1 MKSFVVTTTG
11 KVQNVKG
18 HVEATVGDQ
27 RVVLVTGQE
36 LPAGS
41 QVFVSAPNSIT
52 LVSPDGE
59 YWNSS
64 ESLEQQ
70 TTDVHSEI
78 ASIHQAILSG
88 EDPSTVTEA
97 PAAGNIV
104 NGGGFGFVEVVR
116 QGRESLAQ
124 THYDTELSQ
133 SNTFDVFPSFESTP
147 IATEPS
153 APTPPDNK
161 PPVIVD
167 INGQP
172 IGDDLSVEVAEDSSI
187 NGQLTA
193 TDADGDDLTFELVDG
208 SEPTNGQVTVNPDGS
223 WEYVPNPD
231 FNGEDSFTVVV
242 DDGNGG
248 TDTITVTVN
257 VTPVND
263 APVGENV
270 TTETQE
276 DTAVTGQLTA
286 TDADG
291 DNLTFKPGSNPE
303 NGSVTINA
311 DGSWEYVPNPDFNG
325 EDSFTVVVDDGNGGT
340 DTITVTV
347 NVTPT
352 NDAPVGEDVSA
363 ETQEDTAVTG
373 QLTATDVDGDNL
385 TFKPGSDPTNG
396 QVTVNPDGS
405 WEYVPNPDFNGEDS
419 FTVVVDDGNG
429 GTDTITVTVNVTPVN
444 DAPVGEDV
452 SVETQ
457 EETAVTGQLTATD
470 VDGDNLTFKPGTNP
484 ENGSV
489 TINAD
494 GSWEYVPNPD
504 FNGEDSF
511 TVVVDDGNGGSDTI
525 TVTVNVTPVN
535 DAPVGENVTTET
547 QEETAVTGQLTATDV
562 DGDNLTFKPGTNP
575 ENGQVTVNADGSWEY
590 VPNPDFNGEDSF
602 TVVVDDGNRGTDTIT
617 VTVNVTP
624 VNDAPVGENVTTETQ
639 EETAVTG
646 QLTATDVDGDNLTF
660 KPGSDPTN
668 GQVTVNP
675 DGSWEYVPN
684 PDFNGED
691 SFTVVVDD
699 GNGGT
704 DTMTVTVNVTPV
716 NDAPVG
722 EDVSVETQEETAV
735 TGQLTAT
742 DVDGDNLTFKPGT
755 NPENGSVTIN
765 ADGSWEYVPNP
776 DFNGEDSF
784 AVVVDDGNG
793 GTDTI
798 TVTVHVTPVNDA
810 PVGEDVSAETKEETA
825 VTGQLTAT
833 DVDGDN
839 LTFKPGTNPE
849 NGSVTINAD
858 GSWEYVPNPDFNGE
872 DSFTVVVDDGNGGT
886 DTITVTVNV
895 TPVNDAPVGENVSA
909 ETQED
914 TAVTGQLTATDVDGD
929 NLTFKPG
936 SNPENGSVTVNPDGS
951 WEYVPNTDFNGE
963 DSFTVVVDDGN
974 GGTDTITVTVN
985 MTPVNDAPV
994 GEDVSAETQEDTAVT
1009 GQLTATDVDGDN
1021 LTFKPGTNPE
1031 NGSVT
1036 INADGSWEYVPNP
1049 DFNGEDSFT
1058 VVVDDGNGGTDTI
1071 TVTVNVTPVNDA
1083 PVGENVTT
1091 ETQEET
1097 AVTGQL
1103 TATDADG
1110 DNLTFKPGSNPE
1122 NGSVIINADGSWEYV
1137 PNTDFNGEDSF
1148 TVVVDDG
1155 NGGSDT
1161 ITVTVNVTPVNDAP
1175 EGEDVSAETQ
1185 EETAVTGQLTATDV
1199 DGDNLTFKPGSNP
1212 ENGSV
1217 TINADGSWEYVPN
1230 PDFNGE
1236 DSFTVVVDDG
1246 NGGTDTITVTVNV
1259 TPTNDAPVGEDVS
1272 AETQE
1277 ETAVTGQL
1285 TATDVDGD
1293 NLTFKPGT
1301 NPENGSVTINA
1312 DGSWEYVPNPDFN
1325 GEDSFTVVVDDGNG
1339 GSDIITVTVNVTPVN
1354 DAPVGENVTTE
1365 TQEDTAVTGQLTAT
1379 DVDGD
1384 NLTFKPGSN
1393 PENGNV
1399 TVNPD
1404 GSWEYVPNTD
1414 FNGED
1419 SFTVVVDDGN
1429 GGTDTITVTVNV
1441 TPIND
1446 APVGED
1452 VSAETQEETAVTGQL
1467 TATDVDG
1474 DNLTFKPGSDPTNGS
1489 VTVNPDGS
1497 WEYVPNPDFNG
1508 EDSFT
1513 VVVDDGNG
1521 GTDTITVTVNVTPV
1535 NDAPIGDDVS
1545 AETQEETAV
1554 TGQLTATDVDGDN
1567 LTFKP
1572 GTNPENGS
1580 VTINADGSWEYV
1592 PNPDFNGEDSFTVVV
1607 DDGNGGTDTITVT
1620 VNVTPVND
1628 EAVIGGDDHQ
1638 SLIETNEVLTTG
1650 GTLTATDVDNQ
1661 DNSFKPQ
1668 EGVSG
1673 QYGQFTINSQGEWT
1687 FVSNGALDELAEG
1700 EVVTDHFVVE
1710 SIDGTQHT
1718 ITVEIIGTNEG
1729 PQAHDD
1735 RVTTKEDN
1743 AIALDLLSNDSDVD
1757 GTIQITQIA
1766 GVELTGGEQEITV
1779 EHGQIRVAADGT
1791 LTFVP
1796 NANYNGDVSFDYH
1809 ITDNHGATSEA
1820 TVTIIV
1826 TPVNDEAV
1834 IGGDDHQSLIETNEV
1849 LTTGG
1854 TLTATDVDNPDNSFK
1869 PQEGVS
1875 GQYGQ
1880 FTINSQGEWTFV
1892 SNGALDELAEGEVVT
1907 DHFVVE
1913 SIDGTQHTITVEI
1926 IGTNEGP
1933 QAHDDRVTTK
1943 EDNAIAL
1950 DLLSN
1955 DSDVDG
1961 TIQITQIAGVELTGS
1976 VQEIAVE
1983 NGQIRVAADGT
1994 LTFVPNA
2001 NYSGDVSFD
2010 YHITDNHGATSEAT
2024 VTITVTP
2031 VNDEAVI
2038 GGDDHQSLIET
2049 NEVLTTGG
2057 TLTATDV
2064 DNPDNSF
2071 KPQEGVSGQYGQFT
2085 INSQGEW
2092 TFVSNGALD
2101 ELAEG
2106 EVVTDHFVVESI
2118 DGTQHTITVEITG
2131 TNEGPQAQHDAF
2143 TLAEDNAIA
2152 LDLLG
2157 NDSDVDGTIQITQIA
2172 GVELTGGEQEITV
2185 ENGQIRVA
2193 ADGTLTFV
2201 PNANYNGDVSFDYH
2215 ITDNHGATSEATVT
2229 ITVTPVNDEAV
2240 IGGDDHQSLIE
2251 TNEVLTTG
2259 GTLTA
2264 TDVDNPDNSF
2274 KPQEGVSGQ
2283 YGQFTINSQGEWT
2296 FVSNGALD
2304 ELAEGEVV
2312 TDHFVV
2318 ESIDGTQHTITV
2330 EIIGTN
2336 EGPQAHDD
2344 RVTTKEDNA
2353 IALDLLS
2360 NDSDVDGTIQIT
2372 QIAGVELTGSVQEI
2386 AVENG
2391 QIRVAADGTLTFV
2404 PNANYSGEVSFDY
2417 HIIDNHGATSEA
2429 TVTITVTPVND
2440 EAVIGGDD
2448 HQSLIETNE
2457 VLTTGGTLTAT
2468 DVDNPDN
2475 SFKPQEGVSG
2485 QYGQFTINSQGE
2497 WTFVSNG
2504 ALDELAEGEVV
2515 TDHFVVESI
2524 DGTQHTI
2531 TVEITGTNEGP
2542 QAQHDAFTLAED
2554 NTIALDLLGN
2564 DSDVDGTIQITQIAG
2579 VALTGGE
2586 QEITV
2591 EHGQIRVAADGTL
2604 TFVPDANYSGEVSFD
2619 YHITDNHGA
2628 TSEATVTITV
2638 TPVNDEAVIGGDDH
2652 QSLIETNEV
2661 LTTGGTL
2668 TATDVDNPD
2677 NSFKPQEGVS
2687 GQYGQFTINSQGEW
2701 TFVSNGALDELAE
2714 GEVVTDHFVVE
2725 SIDGTQHTIT
2735 VEIIGTNEG
2744 PQAHDDRV
2752 TTKED
2757 NAIAL
2762 DLLSNDSDVDGTIQI
2777 TQIAGVELTGGEQEI
2792 TVENGQIRVAADGTL
2807 TFVPDA
2813 NYSGEVSF
2821 DYHITDNH
2829 GATSE
2834 ATVTITVTPVNYE
2847 AVIGGDD
2854 HQSLIETNE
2863 VLTTGGTLTATDVD
2877 NPDNSFKPQEGV
2889 SGQYGQFTINS
2900 QGEWT
2905 FVSNG
2910 ALDELAEGEVVTD
2923 HFVVESIDGT
2933 QHTITVEIIGT
2944 NEGPQAHDDR
2954 VTTKEDNAIALDLLG
2969 NDSDVDGTIQ
2979 ITQIA
2984 GVELTGGEQEIMVE
2998 NGQIRV
3004 AADGTLT
3011 FVPDANYSGEVSFDY
3026 HITDNHGA
3034 TSEATVTITVTPVND
3049 EAVIGGDDHQSLIET
3064 NEVLTTG
3071 GTLTATDVDNP
3082 DNSFKPQEGVSG
3094 QYGQFTINSQG
3105 EWTFVSNGALDELAE
3120 GEVVT
3125 DHFVV
3130 ESIDGTQHT
3139 ITVEIIGTNEGPQA
3153 HDDRVT
3159 TKEDNA
3165 IALDL
3170 LSNDSDVD
3178 GTIQI
3183 TQIAGVELTSGEQE
3197 ITVENGQIR
3206 VAADGTLTFV
3216 PDANYSG
3223 EVSFDYHITDNHGA
3237 TSEATVTITVT
3248 PVNDE
3253 AVIGGD
3259 DHQSL
3264 IETNEVLTT
3273 GGTLTATDVDNPDNS
3288 FKPQEGVSGQY
3299 GQFTINSQGE
3309 WTFVSNGALDE
3320 LAEGEVVTDHFVVES
3335 IDGTQH
3341 TITVEITGTNEG
3353 PQAQHDAFTLA
3364 EDNAITLDL
3373 LGNDSDVDGTIQIT
3387 QIAGVELTGG
3397 VQEIT
3402 VEHGQIR
3409 VAADGTLT
3417 FVPNANYSGDVSF
3430 DYQITDNHGATSEA
3444 TVTIT
3449 VTPVND
3455 EAVIGG
3461 DDHQSLIETNEVLTT
3476 GGTLTATDVDNP
3488 DNSFKPQEGVSGQ
3501 YGQFTI
3507 NSQGEWTFVS
3517 NGALDELAEGEVVTD
3532 HFVVESIDGTQH
3544 TITVEIIGTN
3554 EGPQAHDDRVTTK
3567 EDNAIALDLL
3577 SNDSDVDGTI
3587 QITQIAGVELTGGV
3601 QEIMVEHGQIRVAAD
3616 GTLTF
3621 VPNTNYNGDVSFD
3634 YQITDNHGATS
3645 EATVTIKV
3653 MPDNDAP
3660 EFDQDSYQFN
3670 YDENSTEGTVIGKVT
3685 ATDIDSIDLNYEISQ
3700 GNDNGW
3706 FQINDKGEITLTEK
3720 GLLAAA
3726 NDYELGDNEHQLQ
3739 ITVSDGGKQTT
3750 VDVVLNEQNVN
3761 EAPTGQNIEITT
3773 NEDTAAI
3780 LSWELFNAQDIDTPD
3795 SELSINITKL
3805 PANGVV
3811 QIQVNGQWQNI
3822 TTSTLLTKAMF
3833 DNGDVRFVPELNHS
3847 SGMEGSEDTGNNG
3860 SIYAEFDFVISD
3872 GELQSP
3878 EYSTVIHVNAV
3889 ADKVDIEFIIG
3900 QGVYHNGSIY
3910 QDGKDFIS
3918 WEDTLINVG
3927 DKAHSLT
3934 ESTDNYEVKDKTAI
3948 KGNGGNDVISGHF
3961 STEDLILI
3969 GDDGILGNN
3978 DVDVNLDGSPV
3989 NPANTVN
3996 DTLYGGSGNDIL
4008 IGEQGNDSLYG
4019 NGGIDTAVFAGNFND
4034 YHISNPKVSSGDS
4047 IFIQVTDKDYSLNY
4061 PFAGE
4066 GQDALYDIE
4075 RLQFADGTYYWDQ
4088 EDGQWVK
4095 EQPTMTYPLDIN
4107 VTLTDLDGSES
4118 ITEIRLAGLV
4128 EGAVLYASDGKTVLG
4143 VADAEG
4149 SITLT
4154 GLWSSS
4160 DSSVSLSDL
4169 KLVVDAEL
4177 ADQIKPTITVVNQEN
4192 SNLDQNITH
4201 ADGISM
4207 NGRSRSFFSIE
4218 QQDDDSSMERA
4229 ERLLS
4234 ESEDEHP
4241 LLGLMQNQDDYQ
4253 SSLLQEDILLDSVGV
4268 LTEQPE
4274 ILSDFDIVND
4284 KLDLS
4289 LLLTHATTETIDEYI
4304 SFSQRDDNSVITIND
4319 QAEETEIILENIT
4332 LDELSDN
4339 LGIITNGL
4347 LTYQEDE
4354 LIFNDL
4360 ASNSSQELTVIP
4372 NPVIDD
4378 NL

>member
-18 HVEATVGDQ
+18 HVEAMVGDQ

-133 SNTFDVFPSFESTP
+133 SNTFDVFTSFESTP

-223 WEYVPNPD
+223 WEYVPNPE

-263 APVGENV
+263 APIGEDV
-270 TTETQE
+270 SAETQE
-276 DTAVTGQLTA
+276 ETAVTGQLTA
-286 TDADG
+286 TDVDGDDLTFKPGTNPENGSVTINADGSWEYVPNPEFNGEDSFTVVVDDGNGGTDTITVTVNVTPVNDAPIGDDVSVETQEETAVTGQLTATDVDG

-347 NVTPT
+347 NVTPI

-363 ETQEDTAVTG
+363 ETQEETAVTG
-373 QLTATDVDGDNL
+373 QLTATDADGDNL

-396 QVTVNPDGS
+396 QVTVNPDGSWEYVPNPNFNGEDSFTVVVDDGNGGSDTITVTVNVTPVNDAPIGDDVSAETQEETAVSGQLTATDVDGDNLTFKPETNPENGQVTVNADGS

-444 DAPVGEDV
+444 DAPIGEDV
-452 SVETQ
+452 SAETQ

-470 VDGDNLTFKPGTNP
+470 VDGDDLTFKPGTNP

-547 QEETAVTGQLTATDV
+547 QEETAVTGQLTATDI
-562 DGDNLTFKPGTNP
+562 DGDNLTFKPGSDPTN
-575 ENGQVTVNADGSWEY
+575 GSVTVNPDGSWEY
-590 VPNPDFNGEDSF
+590 VPNTDFNGEDSF
-602 TVVVDDGNRGTDTIT
+602 TVVVDDGNGGTDTIT

-624 VNDAPVGENVTTETQ
+624 VNDAPVGEDVSAETQ

-646 QLTATDVDGDNLTF
+646 QLTATDVDGDSLTF

-668 GQVTVNP
+668 GSVTVNP
-675 DGSWEYVPN
+675 
-684 PDFNGED
+684 
-691 SFTVVVDD
+691 
-699 GNGGT
+699 
-704 DTMTVTVNVTPV
+704 
-716 NDAPVG
+716 
-722 EDVSVETQEETAV
+722 
-735 TGQLTAT
+735 
-742 DVDGDNLTFKPGT
+742 
-755 NPENGSVTIN
+755 
-765 ADGSWEYVPNP
+765 
-776 DFNGEDSF
+776 
-784 AVVVDDGNG
+784 
-793 GTDTI
+793 
-798 TVTVHVTPVNDA
+798 
-810 PVGEDVSAETKEETA
+810 
-825 VTGQLTAT
+825 
-833 DVDGDN
+833 
-839 LTFKPGTNPE
+839 
-849 NGSVTINAD
+849 D

-895 TPVNDAPVGENVSA
+895 TPVNDAPVGEDVIA
-909 ETQED
+909 ETQEE

-936 SNPENGSVTVNPDGS
+936 SDPSNGQVTVNPDGS

-985 MTPVNDAPV
+985 VTPVNDAPV
-994 GEDVSAETQEDTAVT
+994 GENVSAETQEETAVT

-1036 INADGSWEYVPNP
+1036 VNPDGSWEYVPNP

-1071 TVTVNVTPVNDA
+1071 TVTVNVTPINDA
-1083 PVGENVTT
+1083 PVGEDVSA

-1103 TATDADG
+1103 TATDVDG
-1110 DNLTFKPGSNPE
+1110 DNLTFKPGTNPE
-1122 NGSVIINADGSWEYV
+1122 NGSVTVNPDGLWEYVPNPDFHGEDSFTVVVDDGNGGTDTITVTVNVTPVNDAPVGEDVSAETQEETAVTGQLTATDVDGDNLTFKPGTNPENGQVTVNADGSWEYV

-1155 NGGSDT
+1155 NGGTDT

-1175 EGEDVSAETQ
+1175 IGDDVSAETQ

-1259 TPTNDAPVGEDVS
+1259 TPTNDAPIGDDVSTETQEETAVSGQLTATDVDGDNLTFKPGTNPENGSVTVNPDGSWEYVPNTDFNGEDSFTVVVDDGNGGTDTITVTVNVTPVNDAPVGEDVSAETQEETAVTGQLTATDVDGDNLTFKPGSNPTNGSVTVNPDGSWEYVPNPDFNGEDSFTVVVDDSNGGTDTITVTVNVTPVNDAPVGEDVS

-1301 NPENGSVTINA
+1301 NPENGSVTVNQ

-1339 GSDIITVTVNVTPVN
+1339 GTDTITVTVNVTPVN
-1354 DAPVGENVTTE
+1354 DAPVGENVSAE
-1365 TQEDTAVTGQLTAT
+1365 TQEETAVTGQLTATDVDGDNLTFKPGSDPTNGQVTVNPDGSWEYVPNPDFNGEDSFTVVVDDGNGGTDTITVTVNVTPVNDAPVGEDVTAETQEETAVTGQLTATDVDGDNLTFKPGTNPANGQVTVNADGSWEYVPNTDFNGEDSFTVVVDDGNGGTDTITVTVNVTPVNDAPVGEDVTAETQEETAVTGQLTAT

-1393 PENGNV
+1393 PENGSV

-1446 APVGED
+1446 APVGEN
-1452 VSAETQEETAVTGQL
+1452 VTTETQEETAVTGQL

-1474 DNLTFKPGSDPTNGS
+1474 DNLTFKPGSNPENGS

-1497 WEYVPNPDFNG
+1497 WEYVPNTDFNGEDSFTVVVDDGNGGSDTITVTVNVTPVNDAPVGENVSAETQEETAVTGQLTATDADGDNLTFKPGTNPENGSVTVNPDGSWEYVPNTDFNG

-1535 NDAPIGDDVS
+1535 NDAPVGEDVS

-1580 VTINADGSWEYV
+1580 VTVNSDGSWEYV

-1620 VNVTPVND
+1620 VN
-1628 EAVIGGDDHQ
+1628 
-1638 SLIETNEVLTTG
+1638 
-1650 GTLTATDVDNQ
+1650 
-1661 DNSFKPQ
+1661 
-1668 EGVSG
+1668 
-1673 QYGQFTINSQGEWT
+1673 
-1687 FVSNGALDELAEG
+1687 
-1700 EVVTDHFVVE
+1700 
-1710 SIDGTQHT
+1710 
-1718 ITVEIIGTNEG
+1718 
-1729 PQAHDD
+1729 
-1735 RVTTKEDN
+1735 
-1743 AIALDLLSNDSDVD
+1743 
-1757 GTIQITQIA
+1757 
-1766 GVELTGGEQEITV
+1766 
-1779 EHGQIRVAADGT
+1779 
-1791 LTFVP
+1791 
-1796 NANYNGDVSFDYH
+1796 
-1809 ITDNHGATSEA
+1809 
-1820 TVTIIV
+1820 
-1826 TPVNDEAV
+1826 
-1834 IGGDDHQSLIETNEV
+1834 
-1849 LTTGG
+1849 
-1854 TLTATDVDNPDNSFK
+1854 
-1869 PQEGVS
+1869 
-1875 GQYGQ
+1875 
-1880 FTINSQGEWTFV
+1880 
-1892 SNGALDELAEGEVVT
+1892 
-1907 DHFVVE
+1907 
-1913 SIDGTQHTITVEI
+1913 
-1926 IGTNEGP
+1926 
-1933 QAHDDRVTTK
+1933 
-1943 EDNAIAL
+1943 
-1950 DLLSN
+1950 
-1955 DSDVDG
+1955 
-1961 TIQITQIAGVELTGS
+1961 
-1976 VQEIAVE
+1976 
-1983 NGQIRVAADGT
+1983 
-1994 LTFVPNA
+1994 
-2001 NYSGDVSFD
+2001 
-2010 YHITDNHGATSEAT
+2010 
-2024 VTITVTP
+2024 VTP

-2131 TNEGPQAQHDAF
+2131 TNEGPQA
-2143 TLAEDNAIA
+2143 
-2152 LDLLG
+2152 
-2157 NDSDVDGTIQITQIA
+2157 
-2172 GVELTGGEQEITV
+2172 
-2185 ENGQIRVA
+2185 
-2193 ADGTLTFV
+2193 
-2201 PNANYNGDVSFDYH
+2201 
-2215 ITDNHGATSEATVT
+2215 
-2229 ITVTPVNDEAV
+2229 
-2240 IGGDDHQSLIE
+2240 
-2251 TNEVLTTG
+2251 
-2259 GTLTA
+2259 
-2264 TDVDNPDNSF
+2264 
-2274 KPQEGVSGQ
+2274 
-2283 YGQFTINSQGEWT
+2283 
-2296 FVSNGALD
+2296 
-2304 ELAEGEVV
+2304 
-2312 TDHFVV
+2312 
-2318 ESIDGTQHTITV
+2318 
-2330 EIIGTN
+2330 
-2336 EGPQAHDD
+2336 HDD

-2353 IALDLLS
+2353 I
-2360 NDSDVDGTIQIT
+2360 
-2372 QIAGVELTGSVQEI
+2372 
-2386 AVENG
+2386 
-2391 QIRVAADGTLTFV
+2391 
-2404 PNANYSGEVSFDY
+2404 
-2417 HIIDNHGATSEA
+2417 
-2429 TVTITVTPVND
+2429 
-2440 EAVIGGDD
+2440 
-2448 HQSLIETNE
+2448 
-2457 VLTTGGTLTAT
+2457 
-2468 DVDNPDN
+2468 
-2475 SFKPQEGVSG
+2475 
-2485 QYGQFTINSQGE
+2485 
-2497 WTFVSNG
+2497 
-2504 ALDELAEGEVV
+2504 
-2515 TDHFVVESI
+2515 
-2524 DGTQHTI
+2524 
-2531 TVEITGTNEGP
+2531 
-2542 QAQHDAFTLAED
+2542 
-2554 NTIALDLLGN
+2554 
-2564 DSDVDGTIQITQIAG
+2564 
-2579 VALTGGE
+2579 
-2586 QEITV
+2586 
-2591 EHGQIRVAADGTL
+2591 
-2604 TFVPDANYSGEVSFD
+2604 
-2619 YHITDNHGA
+2619 
-2628 TSEATVTITV
+2628 
-2638 TPVNDEAVIGGDDH
+2638 
-2652 QSLIETNEV
+2652 
-2661 LTTGGTL
+2661 
-2668 TATDVDNPD
+2668 
-2677 NSFKPQEGVS
+2677 
-2687 GQYGQFTINSQGEW
+2687 
-2701 TFVSNGALDELAE
+2701 
-2714 GEVVTDHFVVE
+2714 
-2725 SIDGTQHTIT
+2725 
-2735 VEIIGTNEG
+2735 
-2744 PQAHDDRV
+2744 
-2752 TTKED
+2752 
-2757 NAIAL
+2757 
-2762 DLLSNDSDVDGTIQI
+2762 
-2777 TQIAGVELTGGEQEI
+2777 
-2792 TVENGQIRVAADGTL
+2792 
-2807 TFVPDA
+2807 
-2813 NYSGEVSF
+2813 
-2821 DYHITDNH
+2821 
-2829 GATSE
+2829 
-2834 ATVTITVTPVNYE
+2834 
-2847 AVIGGDD
+2847 
-2854 HQSLIETNE
+2854 
-2863 VLTTGGTLTATDVD
+2863 
-2877 NPDNSFKPQEGV
+2877 
-2889 SGQYGQFTINS
+2889 
-2900 QGEWT
+2900 
-2905 FVSNG
+2905 
-2910 ALDELAEGEVVTD
+2910 
-2923 HFVVESIDGT
+2923 
-2933 QHTITVEIIGT
+2933 
-2944 NEGPQAHDDR
+2944 
-2954 VTTKEDNAIALDLLG
+2954 
-2969 NDSDVDGTIQ
+2969 
-2979 ITQIA
+2979 
-2984 GVELTGGEQEIMVE
+2984 
-2998 NGQIRV
+2998 
-3004 AADGTLT
+3004 
-3011 FVPDANYSGEVSFDY
+3011 
-3026 HITDNHGA
+3026 
-3034 TSEATVTITVTPVND
+3034 
-3049 EAVIGGDDHQSLIET
+3049 
-3064 NEVLTTG
+3064 
-3071 GTLTATDVDNP
+3071 
-3082 DNSFKPQEGVSG
+3082 
-3094 QYGQFTINSQG
+3094 
-3105 EWTFVSNGALDELAE
+3105 
-3120 GEVVT
+3120 
-3125 DHFVV
+3125 
-3130 ESIDGTQHT
+3130 
-3139 ITVEIIGTNEGPQA
+3139 
-3153 HDDRVT
+3153 
-3159 TKEDNA
+3159 
-3165 IALDL
+3165 
-3170 LSNDSDVD
+3170 
-3178 GTIQI
+3178 
-3183 TQIAGVELTSGEQE
+3183 
-3197 ITVENGQIR
+3197 
-3206 VAADGTLTFV
+3206 
-3216 PDANYSG
+3216 
-3223 EVSFDYHITDNHGA
+3223 
-3237 TSEATVTITVT
+3237 
-3248 PVNDE
+3248 
-3253 AVIGGD
+3253 
-3259 DHQSL
+3259 
-3264 IETNEVLTT
+3264 
-3273 GGTLTATDVDNPDNS
+3273 
-3288 FKPQEGVSGQY
+3288 
-3299 GQFTINSQGE
+3299 
-3309 WTFVSNGALDE
+3309 
-3320 LAEGEVVTDHFVVES
+3320 
-3335 IDGTQH
+3335 
-3341 TITVEITGTNEG
+3341 
-3353 PQAQHDAFTLA
+3353 
-3364 EDNAITLDL
+3364 TLDL
-3373 LGNDSDVDGTIQIT
+3373 LG
-3387 QIAGVELTGG
+3387 
-3397 VQEIT
+3397 
-3402 VEHGQIR
+3402 
-3409 VAADGTLT
+3409 
-3417 FVPNANYSGDVSF
+3417 
-3430 DYQITDNHGATSEA
+3430 
-3444 TVTIT
+3444 
-3449 VTPVND
+3449 
-3455 EAVIGG
+3455 
-3461 DDHQSLIETNEVLTT
+3461 
-3476 GGTLTATDVDNP
+3476 
-3488 DNSFKPQEGVSGQ
+3488 
-3501 YGQFTI
+3501 
-3507 NSQGEWTFVS
+3507 
-3517 NGALDELAEGEVVTD
+3517 
-3532 HFVVESIDGTQH
+3532 
-3544 TITVEIIGTN
+3544 
-3554 EGPQAHDDRVTTK
+3554 
-3567 EDNAIALDLL
+3567 
-3577 SNDSDVDGTI
+3577 NDSDVDGTI

>member
-18 HVEATVGDQ
+18 HVEAMVGDQ

-133 SNTFDVFPSFESTP
+133 SNTFEVFPSFESTP

-193 TDADGDDLTFELVDG
+193 TDVDGDNLIFKPG
-208 SEPTNGQVTVNPDGS
+208 SDPSNGQVTVNPDGS

-248 TDTITVTVN
+248 SDTITVTVN

-263 APVGENV
+263 APVGE
-270 TTETQE
+270 
-276 DTAVTGQLTA
+276 
-286 TDADG
+286 
-291 DNLTFKPGSNPE
+291 
-303 NGSVTINA
+303 
-311 DGSWEYVPNPDFNG
+311 
-325 EDSFTVVVDDGNGGT
+325 
-340 DTITVTV
+340 
-347 NVTPT
+347 
-352 NDAPVGEDVSA
+352 DVSA
-363 ETQEDTAVTG
+363 ETQEETAVTG

-385 TFKPGSDPTNG
+385 IFKPGSDPSNG

-419 FTVVVDDGNG
+419 FTVVVGDGNG
-429 GTDTITVTVNVTPVN
+429 GT
-444 DAPVGEDV
+444 
-452 SVETQ
+452 
-457 EETAVTGQLTATD
+457 
-470 VDGDNLTFKPGTNP
+470 
-484 ENGSV
+484 
-489 TINAD
+489 
-494 GSWEYVPNPD
+494 
-504 FNGEDSF
+504 
-511 TVVVDDGNGGSDTI
+511 DTI

-602 TVVVDDGNRGTDTIT
+602 TVVVDDGNGGTDTIT

-639 EETAVTG
+639 E
-646 QLTATDVDGDNLTF
+646 
-660 KPGSDPTN
+660 
-668 GQVTVNP
+668 
-675 DGSWEYVPN
+675 
-684 PDFNGED
+684 
-691 SFTVVVDD
+691 
-699 GNGGT
+699 
-704 DTMTVTVNVTPV
+704 
-716 NDAPVG
+716 
-722 EDVSVETQEETAV
+722 
-735 TGQLTAT
+735 
-742 DVDGDNLTFKPGT
+742 
-755 NPENGSVTIN
+755 
-765 ADGSWEYVPNP
+765 
-776 DFNGEDSF
+776 
-784 AVVVDDGNG
+784 
-793 GTDTI
+793 
-798 TVTVHVTPVNDA
+798 
-810 PVGEDVSAETKEETA
+810 
-825 VTGQLTAT
+825 
-833 DVDGDN
+833 
-839 LTFKPGTNPE
+839 
-849 NGSVTINAD
+849 
-858 GSWEYVPNPDFNGE
+858 
-872 DSFTVVVDDGNGGT
+872 
-886 DTITVTVNV
+886 
-895 TPVNDAPVGENVSA
+895 
-909 ETQED
+909 D
-914 TAVTGQLTATDVDGD
+914 TAVTGQLTVTDADGD

-985 MTPVNDAPV
+985 VTPVNDAPV
-994 GEDVSAETQEDTAVT
+994 GEDVT
-1009 GQLTATDVDGDN
+1009 
-1021 LTFKPGTNPE
+1021 
-1031 NGSVT
+1031 
-1036 INADGSWEYVPNP
+1036 
-1049 DFNGEDSFT
+1049 
-1058 VVVDDGNGGTDTI
+1058 
-1071 TVTVNVTPVNDA
+1071 
-1083 PVGENVTT
+1083 
-1091 ETQEET
+1091 
-1097 AVTGQL
+1097 
-1103 TATDADG
+1103 
-1110 DNLTFKPGSNPE
+1110 
-1122 NGSVIINADGSWEYV
+1122 
-1137 PNTDFNGEDSF
+1137 
-1148 TVVVDDG
+1148 
-1155 NGGSDT
+1155 
-1161 ITVTVNVTPVNDAP
+1161 
-1175 EGEDVSAETQ
+1175 AETQ

-1259 TPTNDAPVGEDVS
+1259 TPVNDAPVGEDVS

-1301 NPENGSVTINA
+1301 NPENGSVTINV

-1339 GSDIITVTVNVTPVN
+1339 GTDTITVTVNVTPINDAPVGEDVSAETQEETAVTGQLTATDVDGDNLTFKPGTNPENGSVTVNPDGSWEYVPNTDFNGEDSFTVVVDDGNGGSDTITVTVNVTPVN
-1354 DAPVGENVTTE
+1354 DAPVGDNVSAE

-1384 NLTFKPGSN
+1384 NLTFKPGTN
-1393 PENGNV
+1393 PENGSV
-1399 TVNPD
+1399 TVNPDGSWEYVPNTDFNGEDSFTVVVDDGNGGTDTITVTVNVTPTNDAPVGEDVSAETQEDTAVTGQLTATDVDGDNLTFKPGTNPENGSVTVSPD

-1446 APVGED
+1446 APVGENVSAETQEETAVTGQLTATDVDGDNLTFKPGSNPENGSVTVNPDGSWEYVPNPDFNGEDSFTVVVDDGNGGTDTITVTVNVTPVNDAPEGEDVTTETQEETAVTGLLTATDVDGDNLTFKPGSDPTNGSVTVNPDGSWEYVPNTDFNGEDSFTVVVDDGNGGTDTITVTVNVTPVNDAPVGED
-1452 VSAETQEETAVTGQL
+1452 VSAETQEETAVTGQLTATDVDGDNLTFKPGTNPENGSVTINVDGSWEYVPNTDFNGEDSFTVVVDDGNGGTDTITVTVNVTPVNDAPVGENVTTETQEETAVTGQLTATDVDGDNLTFKPGTNPENGQVTVNADGSWEYVPNPDFNGEDSFTVVVDDGNGGTDTITVTVNVTPVNDAPVGEDVTTETQEETAVTGQLTATDVDGDNLTFKPGTNPENGSVTINVDGSWEYVPNTDFNGEDSFTVVVDDGNGGTDTITVTVNVTPVNDAPVGENVTTETQEETAVTGQLTATDVDGDNLTFKPGTNPENGQVTVNADGSWEYVPNLDFNGEDSFTVVVDDGNGGTDTITVTVNVTPVNDAPEGEDVTTETQEETAVTGQLTATDVDGDNLTFKPGTNPENGQVTVNADGSWEYVPNPDFNGEDSFTVVVDDGNGGTDTITVTVNVTPVNDAPVGENVTAETQEETAVTGQLTATDVDGDNLTFKPGSNPENGSVTVNPDGSWEYVPNPDFNGEDSFTVVVDDGNGGTDTITVTVNVTPVNDAPVGENVSAETQEETAVTGQLTATDVDGDNLTFKPGTNPENGSVTVNPDGSWEYVPNPDFNGEDSFTVVVDDGNGGTDTITVTVNVTPVNDAPEGEDVTTETQEETAVTGQLTATDVDGDNLIFKPGSNPENGSVTVNPDGSWEYVPNTDFNGEDSFTVVVDDGNGGTDTITVTVNVTPVNDAPVGEDVSAETQEETAVTGQLTATDVDGDNLTFKPGTNPENGSVTVNPDGSWEYVPNTDFNGEDSFTVLVDDGNGGTDTITVTVNVTPVNDAPVGENVTTETQEETAVTGQLTATDVDGDNLTFKPGSNPENGQVTVNADGSWEYVPNTDFNGEDSFTVVVDDGNGGTDTITVTVNVTPVNDAPIGEDVSAETQEETAVTGQLTATDVDGDNLTFKPGTNPENGNVTVNPDGSWEYVPNPDFNGEDSFTVVVDDGNGGSDTITVTVNVTPVNDAPVGEDVSAETQEDTAVTGQL

-1521 GTDTITVTVNVTPV
+1521 GTDTITVTVN
-1535 NDAPIGDDVS
+1535 
-1545 AETQEETAV
+1545 
-1554 TGQLTATDVDGDN
+1554 
-1567 LTFKP
+1567 
-1572 GTNPENGS
+1572 
-1580 VTINADGSWEYV
+1580 
-1592 PNPDFNGEDSFTVVV
+1592 
-1607 DDGNGGTDTITVT
+1607 
-1620 VNVTPVND
+1620 
-1628 EAVIGGDDHQ
+1628 
-1638 SLIETNEVLTTG
+1638 
-1650 GTLTATDVDNQ
+1650 
-1661 DNSFKPQ
+1661 
-1668 EGVSG
+1668 
-1673 QYGQFTINSQGEWT
+1673 
-1687 FVSNGALDELAEG
+1687 
-1700 EVVTDHFVVE
+1700 
-1710 SIDGTQHT
+1710 
-1718 ITVEIIGTNEG
+1718 
-1729 PQAHDD
+1729 
-1735 RVTTKEDN
+1735 
-1743 AIALDLLSNDSDVD
+1743 
-1757 GTIQITQIA
+1757 
-1766 GVELTGGEQEITV
+1766 
-1779 EHGQIRVAADGT
+1779 
-1791 LTFVP
+1791 
-1796 NANYNGDVSFDYH
+1796 
-1809 ITDNHGATSEA
+1809 
-1820 TVTIIV
+1820 
-1826 TPVNDEAV
+1826 
-1834 IGGDDHQSLIETNEV
+1834 
-1849 LTTGG
+1849 
-1854 TLTATDVDNPDNSFK
+1854 
-1869 PQEGVS
+1869 
-1875 GQYGQ
+1875 
-1880 FTINSQGEWTFV
+1880 
-1892 SNGALDELAEGEVVT
+1892 
-1907 DHFVVE
+1907 
-1913 SIDGTQHTITVEI
+1913 
-1926 IGTNEGP
+1926 
-1933 QAHDDRVTTK
+1933 
-1943 EDNAIAL
+1943 
-1950 DLLSN
+1950 
-1955 DSDVDG
+1955 
-1961 TIQITQIAGVELTGS
+1961 
-1976 VQEIAVE
+1976 
-1983 NGQIRVAADGT
+1983 
-1994 LTFVPNA
+1994 
-2001 NYSGDVSFD
+2001 
-2010 YHITDNHGATSEAT
+2010 
-2024 VTITVTP
+2024 VTP

-2131 TNEGPQAQHDAF
+2131 TNEGPQA
-2143 TLAEDNAIA
+2143 
-2152 LDLLG
+2152 
-2157 NDSDVDGTIQITQIA
+2157 
-2172 GVELTGGEQEITV
+2172 
-2185 ENGQIRVA
+2185 
-2193 ADGTLTFV
+2193 
-2201 PNANYNGDVSFDYH
+2201 
-2215 ITDNHGATSEATVT
+2215 
-2229 ITVTPVNDEAV
+2229 
-2240 IGGDDHQSLIE
+2240 
-2251 TNEVLTTG
+2251 
-2259 GTLTA
+2259 
-2264 TDVDNPDNSF
+2264 
-2274 KPQEGVSGQ
+2274 
-2283 YGQFTINSQGEWT
+2283 
-2296 FVSNGALD
+2296 
-2304 ELAEGEVV
+2304 
-2312 TDHFVV
+2312 
-2318 ESIDGTQHTITV
+2318 
-2330 EIIGTN
+2330 
-2336 EGPQAHDD
+2336 HDD

-2360 NDSDVDGTIQIT
+2360 NDSDVDGT
-2372 QIAGVELTGSVQEI
+2372 V
-2386 AVENG
+2386 
-2391 QIRVAADGTLTFV
+2391 
-2404 PNANYSGEVSFDY
+2404 
-2417 HIIDNHGATSEA
+2417 
-2429 TVTITVTPVND
+2429 
-2440 EAVIGGDD
+2440 
-2448 HQSLIETNE
+2448 
-2457 VLTTGGTLTAT
+2457 
-2468 DVDNPDN
+2468 
-2475 SFKPQEGVSG
+2475 
-2485 QYGQFTINSQGE
+2485 
-2497 WTFVSNG
+2497 
-2504 ALDELAEGEVV
+2504 
-2515 TDHFVVESI
+2515 
-2524 DGTQHTI
+2524 
-2531 TVEITGTNEGP
+2531 
-2542 QAQHDAFTLAED
+2542 
-2554 NTIALDLLGN
+2554 
-2564 DSDVDGTIQITQIAG
+2564 
-2579 VALTGGE
+2579 
-2586 QEITV
+2586 
-2591 EHGQIRVAADGTL
+2591 
-2604 TFVPDANYSGEVSFD
+2604 
-2619 YHITDNHGA
+2619 
-2628 TSEATVTITV
+2628 
-2638 TPVNDEAVIGGDDH
+2638 
-2652 QSLIETNEV
+2652 
-2661 LTTGGTL
+2661 
-2668 TATDVDNPD
+2668 
-2677 NSFKPQEGVS
+2677 
-2687 GQYGQFTINSQGEW
+2687 
-2701 TFVSNGALDELAE
+2701 
-2714 GEVVTDHFVVE
+2714 
-2725 SIDGTQHTIT
+2725 
-2735 VEIIGTNEG
+2735 
-2744 PQAHDDRV
+2744 
-2752 TTKED
+2752 
-2757 NAIAL
+2757 
-2762 DLLSNDSDVDGTIQI
+2762 
-2777 TQIAGVELTGGEQEI
+2777 
-2792 TVENGQIRVAADGTL
+2792 
-2807 TFVPDA
+2807 
-2813 NYSGEVSF
+2813 
-2821 DYHITDNH
+2821 
-2829 GATSE
+2829 
-2834 ATVTITVTPVNYE
+2834 
-2847 AVIGGDD
+2847 
-2854 HQSLIETNE
+2854 
-2863 VLTTGGTLTATDVD
+2863 
-2877 NPDNSFKPQEGV
+2877 
-2889 SGQYGQFTINS
+2889 
-2900 QGEWT
+2900 
-2905 FVSNG
+2905 
-2910 ALDELAEGEVVTD
+2910 
-2923 HFVVESIDGT
+2923 
-2933 QHTITVEIIGT
+2933 
-2944 NEGPQAHDDR
+2944 
-2954 VTTKEDNAIALDLLG
+2954 
-2969 NDSDVDGTIQ
+2969 
-2979 ITQIA
+2979 
-2984 GVELTGGEQEIMVE
+2984 
-2998 NGQIRV
+2998 
-3004 AADGTLT
+3004 
-3011 FVPDANYSGEVSFDY
+3011 
-3026 HITDNHGA
+3026 
-3034 TSEATVTITVTPVND
+3034 
-3049 EAVIGGDDHQSLIET
+3049 
-3064 NEVLTTG
+3064 
-3071 GTLTATDVDNP
+3071 
-3082 DNSFKPQEGVSG
+3082 
-3094 QYGQFTINSQG
+3094 
-3105 EWTFVSNGALDELAE
+3105 
-3120 GEVVT
+3120 
-3125 DHFVV
+3125 
-3130 ESIDGTQHT
+3130 
-3139 ITVEIIGTNEGPQA
+3139 
-3153 HDDRVT
+3153 
-3159 TKEDNA
+3159 
-3165 IALDL
+3165 
-3170 LSNDSDVD
+3170 
-3178 GTIQI
+3178 
-3183 TQIAGVELTSGEQE
+3183 
-3197 ITVENGQIR
+3197 
-3206 VAADGTLTFV
+3206 
-3216 PDANYSG
+3216 
-3223 EVSFDYHITDNHGA
+3223 
-3237 TSEATVTITVT
+3237 
-3248 PVNDE
+3248 
-3253 AVIGGD
+3253 
-3259 DHQSL
+3259 
-3264 IETNEVLTT
+3264 
-3273 GGTLTATDVDNPDNS
+3273 
-3288 FKPQEGVSGQY
+3288 
-3299 GQFTINSQGE
+3299 
-3309 WTFVSNGALDE
+3309 
-3320 LAEGEVVTDHFVVES
+3320 
-3335 IDGTQH
+3335 
-3341 TITVEITGTNEG
+3341 
-3353 PQAQHDAFTLA
+3353 
-3364 EDNAITLDL
+3364 
-3373 LGNDSDVDGTIQIT
+3373 QIT

-3402 VEHGQIR
+3402 
-3409 VAADGTLT
+3409 
-3417 FVPNANYSGDVSF
+3417 
-3430 DYQITDNHGATSEA
+3430 
-3444 TVTIT
+3444 
-3449 VTPVND
+3449 
-3455 EAVIGG
+3455 
-3461 DDHQSLIETNEVLTT
+3461 
-3476 GGTLTATDVDNP
+3476 
-3488 DNSFKPQEGVSGQ
+3488 
-3501 YGQFTI
+3501 
-3507 NSQGEWTFVS
+3507 
-3517 NGALDELAEGEVVTD
+3517 
-3532 HFVVESIDGTQH
+3532 
-3544 TITVEIIGTN
+3544 
-3554 EGPQAHDDRVTTK
+3554 
-3567 EDNAIALDLL
+3567 
-3577 SNDSDVDGTI
+3577 
-3587 QITQIAGVELTGGV
+3587 
-3601 QEIMVEHGQIRVAAD
+3601 VEHGQIRVAAD

-3670 YDENSTEGTVIGKVT
+3670 YDENSIKGTVIGKVT

-3720 GLLAAA
+3720 GLIAAA

-3750 VDVVLNEQNVN
+3750 IDVVLNEQNVN

-3900 QGVYHNGSIY
+3900 QGIYHNGSIY

-3934 ESTDNYEVKDKTAI
+3934 EGTDNYEVKDKTAI

-4253 SSLLQEDILLDSVGV
+4253 SSLLQEDISLDSVGV